1 MIQNRDN
8 KKIMKKTYFKFLILG
23 FTFMFLTSCGTDD
36 GNTDNIDN
44 TPELSSQKEITDL
57 SISGIDATINQT
69 SKTIILSI
77 SETDLTALEPTISIS
92 VNAVINPAS
101 GASQDFTNPITYTV
115 TAEDGSAVDYIVSVE
130 STIVEFSYDGKDYEI
145 VKENKT
151 WVASAAFASERGG
164 FLAEINDLAEQNAVF
179 NALGS
184 ASIIASNTVA
194 PDGGDASYVWIGGN
208 DITTEGNWFW
218 DGNNDG
224 TGNQFWM
231 GTLSGTPINSLY
243 NNWGDE
249 PDDFGTGQ
257 DGLGLALTN
266 WPFGVAGQWNDLA
279 QNNELY
285 FLIEFD

>member
-1 MIQNRDN
+1 
-8 KKIMKKTYFKFLILG
+8 MKKTYFKFLILG